1 MQTALLTTAMSGS
14 TSLSEDKIY
23 ARLIRALVDARREA
37 GHRQVDVARRL
48 GRPQAF
54 VSRYETLER
63 RIDMGQFVGIA
74 QAIGVDPVALLS
86 EALRDQSEA
95 DA

>member
-1 MQTALLTTAMSGS
+1 MPGS
-14 TSLSEDKIY
+14 TSLFEDEIY
-23 ARLIRALVDARREA
+23 AQLIKALVDARQEA
-37 GHRQVDVARRL
+37 ALRQVDVALRL

-74 QAIGVDPVALLS
+74 QAIGVDPVKLLAD
-86 EALRDQSEA
+86 ALRVKSNWVQSSA
-95 DA
+95 

>member
-1 MQTALLTTAMSGS
+1 MPGS
-14 TSLSEDKIY
+14 TSLFEDEIY
-23 ARLIRALVDARREA
+23 ARLIQALVDARQEA
-37 GHRQVDVARRL
+37 ALRQVDVALRL

-74 QAIGVDPVALLS
+74 QAIGVDPIKLLAD
-86 EALRDQSEA
+86 ALRGEDGRAQPSVV
-95 DA
+95 

>member
-1 MQTALLTTAMSGS
+1 MPGS
-14 TSLSEDKIY
+14 TSLFEDEIY
-23 ARLIRALVDARREA
+23 GRLIQALVDARQKA
-37 GHRQVDVARRL
+37 ALRQVDVALRL

-74 QAIGVDPVALLS
+74 QAIGVDPVKLLAD
-86 EALRDQSEA
+86 ALREDTSGA
-95 DA
+95 RPPA

>member
-1 MQTALLTTAMSGS
+1 MPGS
-14 TSLSEDKIY
+14 TSLFEDEIY
-23 ARLIRALVDARREA
+23 ARLIQALVEARQEA
-37 GHRQVDVARRL
+37 ALRQVDVALRL

-74 QAIGVDPVALLS
+74 QAIGVDPVKLLAD
-86 EALRDQSEA
+86 ALRGETRGTQPIA
-95 DA
+95 